1 MTEFIK
7 DLSGSNIRISNYY
20 TDKNIYTN
28 IYLVSPNTDDSYTT
42 IPPLISLP
50 NLDDKNKP
58 NDQHTKLLNMSFHLF
73 KTWEPF
79 YDVSYPKNA
88 VIKNINYLINPKEK
102 DLIDISKIKNNIIN
116 TANIFTYYKT
126 LFDKDTIIEIGKL
139 NKNTIEI
146 PNDGS
151 ILKENEI
158 NTHYIKLLSD
168 LVDKINGTQ
177 PQLIDLKESIRNIN
191 TKLELILPETKQNK
205 N

>member
-1 MTEFIK
+1 MSDIIK

-42 IPPLISLP
+42 KPPLISLP
-50 NLDDKNKP
+50 NLDDKNKQ
-58 NDQHTKLLNMSFHLF
+58 NDQHTKLLNMSFHLL

-88 VIKNINYLINPKEK
+88 VIKNINYLINPKK
-102 DLIDISKIKNNIIN
+102 DLIDISKMKNNIIN
-116 TANIFTYYKT
+116 TANIFTHYKT
-126 LFDKDTIIEIGKL
+126 LFDKDTIKEIESL

-151 ILKENEI
+151 ILKESEI
-158 NTHYIKLLSD
+158 HTHYIKLLSD
-168 LVDKINGTQ
+168 LVGKINGTQ

-191 TKLELILPETKQNK
+191 EKLELIIPESKTK
-205 N
+205 